1 MNEQDLI
8 ETRRVLESWGD
19 DVLSSMRNILST
31 NGKIASGNLISS
43 LKYEITFN
51 GTNLDIEFQMPEYGE
66 FVDRGRKPGKMPP
79 ISSIQQWTQI
89 KGIPQKAAF
98 PIAKKI
104 AKEGIK
110 ATPFFET
117 SINGEQERLLSYLE
131 MAFTKD
137 YENYLEKQIKEKF

>member
-51 GTNLDIEFQMPEYGE
+51 GTNLDIEFQMPQYGE

-79 ISSIQQWTQI
+79 IGDIQKWVIQKPIKFIGKTDSQTAFIIAKSIGK
-89 KGIPQKAAF
+89 KGIVPTNIIQKS
-98 PIAKKI
+98 IDKVINNIENIIKI
-104 AKEGIK
+104 
-110 ATPFFET
+110 
-117 SINGEQERLLSYLE
+117 
-131 MAFTKD
+131 
-137 YENYLEKQIKEKF
+137 EKLYQ